1 MFSEVRPVNR
11 AGDSACAAAVWLAVG
26 MGREPV
32 VGVGADAVVLLPGFA
47 DAQLRRKGKG
57 EHTWGILLSAA
68 RRRRTSGRV
77 TSYASSYTTS
87 GRSEEGESE
96 V

>member
-1 MFSEVRPVNR
+1 
-11 AGDSACAAAVWLAVG
+11 VG
-26 MGREPV
+26 GE
-32 VGVGADAVVLLPGFA
+32 GVVLLPGFA

-77 TSYASSYTTS
+77 TSYASS
-87 GRSEEGESE
+87 
-96 V
+96 